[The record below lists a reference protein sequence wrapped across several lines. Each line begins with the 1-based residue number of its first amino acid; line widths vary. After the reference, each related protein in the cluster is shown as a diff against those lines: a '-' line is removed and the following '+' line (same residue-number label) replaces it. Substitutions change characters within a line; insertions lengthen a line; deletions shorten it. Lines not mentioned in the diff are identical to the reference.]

1 MMRSDFEKP
10 RQRPRS
16 AIKSASPFVKFSKEL
31 SSKVLPILEQTQ
43 NSFSDLLT
51 KTDKR
56 RKYFRIQA
64 LS

>member
-16 AIKSASPFVKFSKEL
+16 ALVSTSPFVKFSKEL
-31 SSKVLPILEQTQ
+31 SSKMLPILAQTQ
-43 NSFSDLLT
+43 NSCSDLLI
-51 KTDKR
+51 KADKR
-56 RKYFRIQA
+56 RKCLRIQA